1 MTPSDRYALAAVVL
15 AALLTFATRL
25 APFVLFGT
33 RGKVP
38 PAVEYLGRVLPP
50 ALMALLV
57 VYCLRSGL
65 WTMDSRTLLPQ
76 LVCAALAAGL
86 QLWKHNE
93 LLSIGAATG
102 LYMLLVQ
109 RVFV

>member
-1 MTPSDRYALAAVVL
+1 MSDKRPTPKYIQ
-15 AALLTFATRL
+15 
-25 APFVLFGT
+25 
-33 RGKVP
+33 
-38 PAVEYLGRVLPP
+38 YLGHALPP
-50 ALMALLV
+50 AIFAMLV

-109 RVFV
+109 RVFI

>member
-1 MTPSDRYALAAVVL
+1 MTPSSGYALAAVAL
-15 AALLTFATRL
+15 AALITFGTRL
-25 APFVLFGT
+25 APFALFGSQK
-33 RGKVP
+33 RLP
-38 PAVEYLGRVLPP
+38 AAVEYLGRVLPP

-57 VYCLRSGL
+57 VYCLRAGL
-65 WTMDSRTLLPQ
+65 WPVDGKVLLPQ

-109 RVFV
+109 TVFA